1 MTIRHFPPLRHTPGS
16 PYSSAIPASAYF
28 NADSGYVHARCS
40 HAAPQSY
47 HSPMPSAC
55 HPPRALS
62 SSNRCVYHRSK
73 GSWRLSSART
83 STTATTTTTARC
95 SSNRVRPGRVVR
107 CNAVTNMSRLTGT
120 VLERWCWCWCSHEVR
135 VFSPVLAIQ
144 YPHVTSQVLCRRQQ
158 NISIHVYTFI
168 FIYPYPRSSTGGFT
182 PYNCMLSSFL
192 IEEIEHWSS
201 LLIQIE
207 LRKVSAQAW
216 KQHVKSGFVIDFM
229 LVFSVNVRS
238 MMPRREDLH

>member
-1 MTIRHFPPLRHTPGS
+1 
-16 PYSSAIPASAYF
+16 
-28 NADSGYVHARCS
+28 
-40 HAAPQSY
+40 
-47 HSPMPSAC
+47 
-55 HPPRALS
+55 
-62 SSNRCVYHRSK
+62 
-73 GSWRLSSART
+73 
-83 STTATTTTTARC
+83 
-95 SSNRVRPGRVVR
+95 
-107 CNAVTNMSRLTGT
+107 MSRLTGT

-201 LLIQIE
+201 LLVQIE
-207 LRKVSAQAW
+207 LRKVSAQVDSN
-216 KQHVKSGFVIDFM
+216 QSLCNSMIVRLVHLIDCHQVSGGTGSS
-229 LVFSVNVRS
+229 L
-238 MMPRREDLH
+238 RRRPGSNTSSRGSSSISCSSFP